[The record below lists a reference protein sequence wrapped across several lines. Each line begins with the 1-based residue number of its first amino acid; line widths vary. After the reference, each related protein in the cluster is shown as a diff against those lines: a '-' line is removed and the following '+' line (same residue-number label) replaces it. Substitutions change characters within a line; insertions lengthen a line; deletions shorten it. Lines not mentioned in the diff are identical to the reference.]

1 MANIIQADA
10 HPGKRKRTDTPR
22 YRELVAKYPEFHNWL
37 RDVRRCGASS
47 RYGHLIALEM
57 YEKQF
62 GDLKLTNG
70 RMLKWLNYLEQHFAL
85 KTVELRMTAINQYIK
100 FTKSSVQP
108 VKVKTKQKTFL
119 ENVVSLKEYQYLL
132 DRLKDDGD
140 MRVYFMLHTLGSTG
154 VRAQELVMFQYDH
167 VLDGHVDIRSKKKKV
182 RRIYFPKKLRDEVQS
197 YVDSGAVDRYE
208 YVCRPSRNGEKKA
221 PKHWKTTPIK
231 SLTSSSI
238 GHVFRKAARKYG
250 VDLDVIYPHSFRH
263 MFAKA
268 FIAKHKDIALL
279 ADLLGHEDIE
289 TTRIYLRQT
298 SEEQAA
304 LVDEVVTW

>member
-10 HPGKRKRTDTPR
+10 HPGKQKRTNTPR
-22 YRELVAKYPEFHNWL
+22 FRELQGKYPDFNKWL
-37 RDVRRCGASS
+37 RDIQHCGESS
-47 RYGHLIALEM
+47 RYGHLLGLEM
-57 YEKQF
+57 WELHF

-70 RMLKWLNYLEQHFAL
+70 RMLKWLTYLEQNFAL

-100 FTKSSVQP
+100 FSKSSVNP
-108 VKVKTKQKTFL
+108 VRVKHKQKTFL
-119 ENVVSLKEYQYLL
+119 ENVVALKEYQYML
-132 DRLKDDGD
+132 DRLKQDGD
-140 MRVYFMLHTLGSTG
+140 MRTYFMLHTLGSTG

-182 RRIYFPKKLRDEVQS
+182 RRIYFPKKLREEVQA
-197 YVDSGAVDRYE
+197 YVDSGEVERYE
-208 YVCRPSRNGEKKA
+208 YICRPSRDGSKKQ
-221 PKHWKTTPIK
+221 PEYWRTVMIK
-231 SLTSSSI
+231 SINSTSI
-238 GHVFRKAARKYG
+238 GHVFRKVAKKYG
-250 VDLDVIYPHSFRH
+250 VDVDVVYPHSFRH

>member
-10 HPGKRKRTDTPR
+10 HPGKKKKTSTPR
-22 YRELVAKYPEFHNWL
+22 CKELQAKYPEFQKWL
-37 RDVRRCGASS
+37 RDIRHTGESAI
-47 RYGHLIALEM
+47 YGHLLGLEM
-57 YEKQF
+57 YEKHF

-70 RMLKWLNYLEQHFAL
+70 RMLKWLTYLEQNFAM
-85 KTVELRMTAINQYIK
+85 KTVELRMTTINQYIK

-108 VKVKTKQKTFL
+108 VRVKHKRITYL
-119 ENVVSLKEYQYLL
+119 ENVVSLKEYQYML
-132 DRLKDDGD
+132 DRLKADGNK
-140 MRVYFMLHTLGSTG
+140 RVYFMLHTLGSTG
-154 VRAQELVMFQYDH
+154 VRAQELVMFQYEH
-167 VLDGHVDIRSKKKKV
+167 ILEGHVDIRSKKKKV
-182 RRIYFPKKLRDEVQS
+182 RRIYFPKKLREEVKA
-197 YVDSGAVDRYE
+197 YVESGEVEQHD
-208 YVCRPSRNGEKKA
+208 YVCRPEESSYLKMPEYWKKTSIRSISSTSVGHVLKKA
-221 PKHWKTTPIK
+221 AK
-231 SLTSSSI
+231 
-238 GHVFRKAARKYG
+238 KYG
-250 VDLDVIYPHSFRH
+250 VDLNVIYPHSFRH

>member
-1 MANIIQADA
+1 M
-10 HPGKRKRTDTPR
+10 
-22 YRELVAKYPEFHNWL
+22 W
-37 RDVRRCGASS
+37 
-47 RYGHLIALEM
+47 
-57 YEKQF
+57 EKHF

-70 RMLKWLNYLEQHFAL
+70 RMLKWLTYLEENFAL
-85 KTVELRMTAINQYIK
+85 KTVELRMSAINQYIK

-108 VKVKTKQKTFL
+108 VRVKQKQRTFL
-119 ENVVSLKEYQYLL
+119 ENVVSLKEYLYLL
-132 DRLKDDGD
+132 DRLKQDGD
-140 MRVYFMLHTLGSTG
+140 MRTYFMLHTLGSTG

-182 RRIYFPKKLRDEVQS
+182 RRIYFPKKLREEVQS

-208 YVCRPSRNGEKKA
+208 YICRPSRRGEKNA
-221 PKHWKTTPIK
+221 PKHWANTTIK
-231 SLTSSSI
+231 SLTSCSI
-238 GHVFRKAARKYG
+238 GHVFRKAAKKYG
-250 VDLDVIYPHSFRH
+250 VDLAVVYPHSFRH

-304 LVDEVVTW
+304 LVDKVVTW